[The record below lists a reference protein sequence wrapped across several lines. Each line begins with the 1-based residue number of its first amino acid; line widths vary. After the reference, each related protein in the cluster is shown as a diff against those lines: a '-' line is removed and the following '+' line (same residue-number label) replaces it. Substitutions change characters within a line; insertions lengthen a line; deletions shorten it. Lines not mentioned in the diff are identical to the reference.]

1 MYVKCSNDKTCKIFK
16 AEADVFTSLI
26 KSGEVKVLGGKDEE
40 PKGCL
45 PSYVN
50 KETMVYLQVA
60 GVIDISKEIDRLGKK
75 IVEIQGRKEKQAAKM
90 NIKGYAT
97 KVPESVQATNT
108 QKLEEMETQI
118 SEIEKS
124 VTKL

>member
-1 MYVKCSNDKTCKIFK
+1 M
-16 AEADVFTSLI
+16 FTSLI

-75 IVEIQGRKEKQAAKM
+75 IVEIEGRKDKQSAKM
-90 NIKGYAT
+90 NIKGYAS
-97 KVPESVQATNT
+97 KVPENV
-108 QKLEEMETQI
+108 
-118 SEIEKS
+118 
-124 VTKL
+124 

>member
-16 AEADVFTSLI
+16 AEADVFTSII
-26 KSGEVKVLGGKDEE
+26 KSGEVTVLSGKDEE

-75 IVEIQGRKEKQAAKM
+75 IVEIQGRKEK
-90 NIKGYAT
+90 
-97 KVPESVQATNT
+97 
-108 QKLEEMETQI
+108 
-118 SEIEKS
+118 
-124 VTKL
+124 